1 MMVTED
7 EHRQL
12 GVSSNT
18 LGTRWTERRLYTLR
32 EMVILRK
39 VRRVGVIESR
49 RQQTLITCTT
59 ETQKS

>member
-7 EHRQL
+7 EHRL